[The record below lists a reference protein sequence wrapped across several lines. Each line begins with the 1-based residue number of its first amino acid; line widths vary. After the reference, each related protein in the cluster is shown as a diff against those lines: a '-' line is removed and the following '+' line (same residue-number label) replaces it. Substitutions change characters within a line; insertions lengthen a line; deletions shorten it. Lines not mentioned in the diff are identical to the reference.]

1 MNIGGAFCGGRHFI
15 KRSIVLVEWIFMG
28 PIGSNLLKKQVR
40 SDVEWLKCCRND
52 VVTRNSLSF
61 QILMPADEAFCMRRL
76 TRYYNFP
83 GLKTDWGNFWES
95 ETHWLSLIYAPS
107 SSWIPERELCRL
119 LRLPKLQ
126 NYVKIWSMSESFKIA
141 MEQSILKS
149 LQRTLWGKF
158 DWGYR
163 TDKNYYV
170 HLINLCYLKI
180 NQDLISLY
188 GFWLTWVQNENV
200 TIYKNWH

>member
-1 MNIGGAFCGGRHFI
+1 MFWLFYVCYHSFEGAWIRSCTRELILWKQKVIISSMNIGGAFCGGRHFI
-15 KRSIVLVEWIFMG
+15 KRSIVLVEWIFME

-163 TDKNYYV
+163 
-170 HLINLCYLKI
+170 LIRI
-180 NQDLISLY
+180 FMFI
-188 GFWLTWVQNENV
+188 
-200 TIYKNWH
+200 